1 MNIGIIILCRYDST
15 RLPGKIL
22 KKIGAKTVLEYIY
35 DRLSLVT
42 GAQSIIVA
50 TSNEKNDDKIAE
62 FCSNN
67 DIKCYRGVNE
77 NVANRILTCAQENR
91 FDYFIRINGDNVFP
105 DAVLIDEMVD
115 IAIEGGYDFISN
127 VKGRTFP
134 IGMCVEILKTAFY
147 KNIVGKFDDPSHFE
161 HVTLYLYENGALD
174 NAFFFMNE
182 ACPQASGLRLALD
195 NEEDFVFLNSIVRKM
210 RKPHTEYSFKEMY
223 ELSKC

>member
-1 MNIGIIILCRYDST
+1 
-15 RLPGKIL
+15 
-22 KKIGAKTVLEYIY
+22 
-35 DRLSLVT
+35 
-42 GAQSIIVA
+42 
-50 TSNEKNDDKIAE
+50 
-62 FCSNN
+62 
-67 DIKCYRGVNE
+67 
-77 NVANRILTCAQENR
+77 
-91 FDYFIRINGDNVFP
+91 
-105 DAVLIDEMVD
+105 
-115 IAIEGGYDFISN
+115 
-127 VKGRTFP
+127 
-134 IGMCVEILKTAFY
+134 LKTAFY

>member
-1 MNIGIIILCRYDST
+1 MNVGIIILCRYDST

-22 KKIGAKTVLEYIY
+22 KKIGPKIVLEYIY
-35 DRLSLVT
+35 ERLSLVT
-42 GAQSIIVA
+42 RAQSIIVA
-50 TSNEKNDDKIAE
+50 TSNEKNDDKIAG

-67 DIKCYRGVNE
+67 DIKCYRGENE
-77 NVANRILTCAQENR
+77 NVANRILACAQENR